1 MFQRRRIPLAGR
13 RISQPKAFRAWQF
26 AGRPFGFT
34 SRVPPSREPSTA
46 ERLPTV
52 DLQGTAIDGVASSMV
67 SSQAPEARLIGPY
80 HLLEPIGQGGMGVI
94 WRAQDTRLGRT
105 VAVKLLRAG
114 VALDQRA
121 KARFLQE
128 AQIASVLD
136 HPNICSIYEA
146 GETADQQLYFVM
158 PCYEGETLG
167 QRIERGAQPLSEV
180 LGLALQI
187 AEGLGRAH
195 QKGIV
200 HRDIKP
206 SNLMI
211 TSEGVLKILDFGIAK
226 LGGRGLTRAGAIVG
240 TLAYMSPEQIQGQDL
255 DPRTDLWSLGVVI
268 YEMVTGRHPFSG
280 QSDCVVAEAIL
291 RAEPEPMARLR
302 PEVPPELDR
311 LVRSLLKK
319 ERKDRTASAANVA
332 ASLYELAGGSSR
344 PDRKVWPFSG
354 FQSLAALAA
363 LLALIAVAAAIGF
376 TRGSRGSAL
385 TPRKA
390 DVTASAALDRRQAIS
405 VLGFQNLSTD
415 KSQQWLGQALTEMV
429 GAELA
434 AGGKIRVV
442 PSDRTAFARKS
453 LGLGV
458 KESLDSTNMERLH
471 TLIGADLGVIGTYL
485 PLGTPGEQN
494 IRLDIRVLSMPAG
507 DTVAVVVVTAAEKDL
522 FRLVTEAGSRLR
534 EALGLSLP
542 TQQERLQARGL
553 VPAGADTIRLYTE
566 ALSRLRSF
574 DPTVAR
580 DLLLHAEAIEPR
592 SVAIQSA
599 LSEAWTMLG
608 QDNRAREAARR
619 AFEDRRALPEEAQ
632 LAIEARFYEAGAQ
645 WDRASQA
652 YRSLAA
658 LVPDELEHGLKL
670 ANTLSMAGRGPE
682 ALAIL
687 AKLQA
692 RPAPERD
699 DPRIDLMEAGVS
711 WRLSDLTRMEKAAR
725 AAVAK
730 GRRLGAWLIIAR
742 GLVFQAHC
750 VEVKG
755 RPLEAVALLREA
767 EELALRAGDRST
779 AARAAVNMGLALQQ
793 QGDLAGAEQVQER
806 ALIQARE
813 FGSAVGVAA
822 QMYVLGDL
830 DRIRGDF
837 NHARSRLEE
846 ARVWYHRLD
855 YRVWDAQT
863 EVALASVELAQGE
876 PAIARRLLT
885 ESLETSR
892 AVSRV
897 AGEVDALQGL
907 IELAAATGAWEDA
920 FRLQDQALRIVLT
933 LHRPGLSAL
942 VLASSADL
950 LARTGNLPLANRHLL
965 LAEAAGRRAAD
976 QLTNARLLGARAR
989 FALRAGDLPA
999 ARAASEEELRLA
1011 RGMRARP
1018 LEASA
1023 LRDLVRIARA
1033 AGDVGQARGFLLE
1046 ALRISA
1052 ETGDSFAH
1060 SAGCLDLA
1068 RLELDAGRLES
1079 ALKLARDAAEWNHS
1093 RGFTDESLALAW
1105 MAEAL
1110 LRMGRLTEAREAIQ
1124 KAVSRAP
1131 AADRELRLLI
1141 LPTQTR
1147 VTAGLGGPQP
1157 G

>member
-1 MFQRRRIPLAGR
+1 
-13 RISQPKAFRAWQF
+13 
-26 AGRPFGFT
+26 
-34 SRVPPSREPSTA
+34 
-46 ERLPTV
+46 
-52 DLQGTAIDGVASSMV
+52 
-67 SSQAPEARLIGPY
+67 
-80 HLLEPIGQGGMGVI
+80 MGVI

-105 VAVKLLRAG
+105 VAVKVLRTG

-187 AEGLGRAH
+187 AEGLGVAH
-195 QKGIV
+195 QKGII

-206 SNLMI
+206 SNLII

-226 LGGRGLTRAGAIVG
+226 LGSSSLTRAGAIVG
-240 TLAYMSPEQIQGQDL
+240 TLAYMSPEQIRGQDL
-255 DPRTDLWSLGVVI
+255 DPRTDLWSLGIVI
-268 YEMVTGRHPFSG
+268 YEMVTGHHPFSR

-319 ERKDRTASAANVA
+319 EPKDRTASAASVTA
-332 ASLYELAGGSSR
+332 ALYELAGGSSR
-344 PDRKVWPFSG
+344 PDRKAWPFSG

-363 LLALIAVAAAIGF
+363 LLALIAVAATIGF
-376 TRGSRGSAL
+376 TRGSLGSAP
-385 TPRKA
+385 TPRKP
-390 DVTASAALDRRQAIS
+390 DVTASAAFDRRQAIA
-405 VLGFQNLSTD
+405 VLGFQDLSTD
-415 KSQQWLGQALTEMV
+415 KSQRWLGQALTEMV

-442 PSDRTAFARKS
+442 PSDRAAFARKS
-453 LGLGV
+453 LGLGE

-485 PLGTPGEQN
+485 PLGTPGQQS

-507 DTVAVVVVTAAEKDL
+507 DAVAVVVVTAAERDL

-542 TQQERLQARGL
+542 TQRERLQARGL
-553 VPAGADTIRLYTE
+553 VPAGADAIRLYTE
-566 ALSRLRSF
+566 ALSCLRSF
-574 DPTVAR
+574 DPTGAR
-580 DLLLHAEAIEPR
+580 DLLLRAEALEPH

-619 AFEDRRALPEEAQ
+619 AFEGRHTLPEEAQ
-632 LAIEARFYEAGAQ
+632 LAVEASFYEARAQ
-645 WDRASQA
+645 WDQASQT

-670 ANTLSMAGRGPE
+670 ANTLSRAGRGPE

-687 AKLQA
+687 AKLRAQ
-692 RPAPERD
+692 PAEGGD
-699 DPRIDLMEAGVS
+699 DARIDLAEATVS
-711 WRLSDLTRMEKAAR
+711 FRHSDMTRMENAAR

-730 GRRLGAWLIIAR
+730 GRRFGAWRIIAS
-742 GLVFQAHC
+742 GLIYQAYFA
-750 VEVKG
+750 EVKG
-755 RPLEAVALLREA
+755 RPRDAIAVLREA
-767 EELALRAGDRST
+767 EELALRAGDRWT
-779 AARAAVNMGLALQQ
+779 AARANANLGEALKQ
-793 QGDLAGAEQVQER
+793 QGDLAGAEQVQQR
-806 ALIQARE
+806 ALLQAQE
-813 FGSAVGVAA
+813 FGSAVGIAA
-822 QMYVLGDL
+822 QLYSLGNL
-830 DRIRGDF
+830 NRLQGDF
-837 NHARSRLEE
+837 AAARSRLEE
-846 ARVWYHRLD
+846 SRVWYQRID
-855 YRVWDAQT
+855 SRVWDAQT
-863 EVALASVELAQGE
+863 EAALANVYLALGD
-876 PAIARRLLT
+876 PAIAQRLLA

-892 AVSRV
+892 VVRRP
-897 AGEVDALQGL
+897 AGEVEALQGL
-907 IELAAATGAWEDA
+907 TELAASKGEWEDA
-920 FRLQDQALRIVLT
+920 FRLQDQALRGALT
-933 LHRPGLSAL
+933 LHIPGLSAL

-976 QLTNARLLGARAR
+976 QLTNARLLGERAR

-999 ARAASEEELRLA
+999 ARAASEEELRLT

-1023 LRDLVRIARA
+1023 LRNLARISRA
-1033 AGDVGQARGFLLE
+1033 AGDVGQARSFLLE
-1046 ALRISA
+1046 ALRINE
-1052 ETGDSFAH
+1052 ETGDSFSH
-1060 SAGCLDLA
+1060 SAGCVDLA
-1068 RLELDAGRLES
+1068 RLELDAGRPES

-1141 LPTQTR
+1141 LPTQAR
-1147 VTAGLGGPQP
+1147 VTASIGGPQP